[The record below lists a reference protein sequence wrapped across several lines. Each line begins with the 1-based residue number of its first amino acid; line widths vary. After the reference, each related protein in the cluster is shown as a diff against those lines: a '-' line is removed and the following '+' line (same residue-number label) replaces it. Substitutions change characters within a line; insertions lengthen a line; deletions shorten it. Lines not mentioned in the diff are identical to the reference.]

1 MLKEYAEYKE
11 LGAQIVCYFS
21 KMEKENINSDEEAE
35 IKKEIR
41 IQEEDADDALREALA
56 ALAEI

>member
-11 LGAQIVCYFS
+11 LGVQIICYFS

-41 IQEEDADDALREALA
+41 IQ
-56 ALAEI
+56 

>member
-11 LGAQIVCYFS
+11 LGAQIICYFS
-21 KMEKENINSDEEAE
+21 KMEKENINFDEEAE

-41 IQEEDADDALREALA
+41 IQEENADDALREALA

>member
-11 LGAQIVCYFS
+11 LEAQIICYFN

-35 IKKEIR
+35 IKKR
-41 IQEEDADDALREALA
+41 N
-56 ALAEI
+56 

>member
-11 LGAQIVCYFS
+11 LGAQIICYFS

-35 IKKEIR
+35 IKKKKLEFKKKMR
-41 IQEEDADDALREALA
+41 MTH
-56 ALAEI
+56 